1 MIEIEAIFKK
11 IEIFFWIIQII
22 WLIFRF
28 LPIFIALFYNKFTR
42 WLFIITII
50 FGWTP
55 LPRIILI
62 MNYIEENPSTI
73 KIKQN
78 QENLNKKINILYEKN
93 KEKRELFQELFIKLK
108 KDQENK
114 ENR

>member
-1 MIEIEAIFKK
+1 
-11 IEIFFWIIQII
+11 
-22 WLIFRF
+22 
-28 LPIFIALFYNKFTR
+28 
-42 WLFIITII
+42 
-50 FGWTP
+50 
-55 LPRIILI
+55 